1 MSFWTDARVLRLEDL
16 WERGYS
22 AGAIAQLLGTTRN
35 AVAGK
40 AWRLELPDRE
50 VIYRLPPHRSKP
62 RRRLAR
68 VARRPKLPPK
78 PRHNGDFSWHVAQV
92 AAGVAPRGNVPDPPA
107 GYPSWKTF
115 LRRLGQD
122 GALAMQVLIARQE
135 NTRKL
140 AA

>member
-1 MSFWTDARVLRLEDL
+1 MRFWTETRVDRLIEL
-16 WERGYS
+16 WARGYS
-22 AGAIAQLLGTTRN
+22 AGAIAQLLGATRS

-40 AWRLELPDRE
+40 AWRMELPERE
-50 VIYRLPPHRSKP
+50 VVYRLPPHRGKP

-68 VARRPKLPPK
+68 LARRPKLPPR

-107 GYPSWKTF
+107 GYPSWRTF

-122 GALAMQVLIARQE
+122 DALAMQMLVARQE